1 MNKLI
6 PGIEGFH
13 EEKVTPAMLAKAYC
27 SGTLE
32 VFATPSMIAL
42 MEKTAMESVVGYLL
56 EGQTTVGTE
65 VHVSHL
71 KATAIGKNVSFCST
85 LARIDDRKL
94 VFNVEAFEGDTLIG
108 TGTHTRY
115 IVDTERFL
123 SKL

>member
-1 MNKLI
+1 L
-6 PGIEGFH
+6 
-13 EEKVTPAMLAKAYC
+13 
-27 SGTLE
+27 
-32 VFATPSMIAL
+32 
-42 MEKTAMESVVGYLL
+42 ESVAGFLP
-56 EGQTTVGTE
+56 EGQVTVGTE

-71 KATAIGKNVSFCST
+71 KATAVGKNVSFRST
-85 LARIDDRKL
+85 LARIEDRKL